1 MCPSVF
7 DIEDISG
14 TPTAKVTDSRGCSTC
29 RECIRD
35 ERFADKLDL
44 GKMKDVFEFHVE
56 AVGQT
61 SPQDIVFQSL
71 QILKEKANKWMDI
84 VKAEEQDDN

>member
-1 MCPSVF
+1 MKVF
-7 DIEDISG
+7 DIEDIGG
-14 TPTAKVTDSRGCSTC
+14 TPTAKVTNSRNCTTC

-35 ERFADKLDL
+35 DISFASKLDL
-44 GKMKDVFEFHVE
+44 GKKKDVFEFHVE